1 MIEESRLKEIGKF
14 QRTHALKGELNAIL
28 SIDPDFFEEGYP
40 AVISSDGIFVPFYVE
55 TIRPKGSTSFLI
67 KLDGIDSQEE
77 AVELVNE
84 PIYALKEDI
93 KDFYGEDADMF
104 FDDDL
109 IGYDVIDAELGELGK
124 VEYIDD
130 STSNVLITVRTP
142 SGEEIYIPFNEA
154 FIEDIDNDS
163 REIHTALP
171 EGLVDLN
178 SVEKE

>member
-28 SIDPDFFEEGYP
+28 SIDPEFFDEGYP
-40 AVISSDGIFVPFYVE
+40 AIIASDGIFVPFYVD
-55 TIRPKGSTSFLI
+55 TIRPKGATTYLI
-67 KLDGIDSQEE
+67 KLEGIDSHEE
-77 AVELVNE
+77 ASELVNE
-84 PIYALKEDI
+84 PLYALKDDLKE
-93 KDFYGEDADMF
+93 FYGEEADMM

-109 IGYDVIDAELGELGK
+109 IGYAVIDSVLGELGT

-142 SGEEIYIPFNEA
+142 AGEEIFIPFNEA
-154 FIEDIDNDS
+154 FIEEIDNDS

-171 EGLVDLN
+171 DGLVDLN
-178 SVEKE
+178 ASGRE